1 MPLFFTHL
9 MTEVVSSFYT
19 KLVVGKEANMV
30 SVDMTL
36 GEVKVT
42 KPRSVREKGHI
53 LMPPLYQINLRA

>member
-19 KLVVGKEANMV
+19 KLVVGKEANMI

-36 GEVKVT
+36 GEVK
-42 KPRSVREKGHI
+42 K
-53 LMPPLYQINLRA
+53 